1 MIMRYGIKNYILLNV
16 QVPSVNR
23 ILNGAEV
30 TNRHNPADGIKFK
43 CMPGVKSLKVFVGFI
58 FILNIDQANQVCI
71 CFTLN
76 SIKSR

>member
-23 ILNGAEV
+23 ILNGAQV

-43 CMPGVKSLKVFVGFI
+43 CMPGVKSLKV
-58 FILNIDQANQVCI
+58 
-71 CFTLN
+71 
-76 SIKSR
+76 